1 MTDMDNSTIKKN
13 LESYRES
20 RHISQSEMALRIE
33 TSRNS
38 YRQMEKGD
46 TMLINDKLPRIASVL
61 GISTEELLLGYE
73 PLQAGEWVL
82 NTSDNHAEQLHA
94 LTQEYEERLQALREE
109 IDVRDTC
116 INSLKDNVEH
126 LKGIIRRQE
135 KELSGK

>member
-1 MTDMDNSTIKKN
+1 MDNSTIKKN
-13 LESYRES
+13 LETYRER
-20 RHISQSEMALRIE
+20 RHISQTEMALLIE

-61 GISTEELLLGYE
+61 GVSTEELILGYE
-73 PLQAGEWVL
+73 PVQASEWAL
-82 NTSDNHAEQLHA
+82 KASDNHAEQLHA
-94 LTQEYEERLQALREE
+94 LTREYEERLQTLQDE
-109 IDVRDTC
+109 ITVRDTC

-126 LKGIIRRQE
+126 LKSIIRRQE